1 MKRPDAATSVI
12 RFGVFEFSPQSGEL
26 RKHGL
31 RIKLERQPLKV
42 LSLLVER
49 PGQLCTREELQH
61 RLWPDNVFVDFERCL
76 YKTIHT
82 LRKALG
88 DSATNPRYIETV
100 EGEGYCFIPQELIGP
115 ALRPRNMHKID
126 SLAVLPL
133 VNEPAEPE
141 MEFLNKMII
150 ERIIDAIS
158 RTAGIAVL
166 AYGTVQRYGHKD
178 FDPRAVGQNLAV
190 RAVAAGE
197 MTRHNDHVFL
207 HVELIDVGS
216 GAQLWGALYK
226 KPYSEIRDC
235 PEKLA
240 DRISHQLRR
249 ILASDTSRGRKQP
262 AGRAAHRHASYVQSS
277 PLVAKM
283 SSAARSIPPG

>member
-1 MKRPDAATSVI
+1 MKPPDVSTSVV
-12 RFGVFEFSPQSGEL
+12 RFGVFEFDPQSGEL
-26 RKHGL
+26 RKRGL
-31 RIKLERQPLKV
+31 KIKLERQATKV

-49 PGQLCTREELQH
+49 PGQICRREELHHQ
-61 RLWPDNVFVDFERCL
+61 LWADNVFVDFDRCL
-76 YKTIHT
+76 YKAIHT
-82 LRKALG
+82 VRKALG

-100 EGEGYCFIPQELIGP
+100 EHEGYCFIPTPLELTGP
-115 ALRPRNMHKID
+115 AVRPKNAHKID
-126 SLAVLPL
+126 SLAVLPF
-133 VNEPAEPE
+133 VNETAEPE

-166 AYGTVQRYGHKD
+166 AYGTVQRYGYKD

-197 MTRHNDHVFL
+197 MTRHNDEVFL

-216 GAQLWGALYK
+216 GNQLWGELFK
-226 KPYSEIRDC
+226 KPYSEIAEC
-235 PEKLA
+235 TENLA

-249 ILASDTSRGRKQP
+249 ILASDASSRRKQRTE
-262 AGRAAHRHASYVQSS
+262 RAA
-277 PLVAKM
+277 
-283 SSAARSIPPG
+283 